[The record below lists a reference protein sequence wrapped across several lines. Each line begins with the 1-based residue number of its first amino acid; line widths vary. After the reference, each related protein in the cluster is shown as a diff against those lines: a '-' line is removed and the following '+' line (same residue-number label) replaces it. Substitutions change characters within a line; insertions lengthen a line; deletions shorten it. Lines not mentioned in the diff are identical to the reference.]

1 MSKKYLTDEEELEYF
16 NSEKFK
22 QDVKNIRNNKM
33 ENKNIFTNN
42 QYDYLLGKS
51 KQEVLKLLKGKDYRI
66 TREDNTHYIIT
77 MDFRI
82 DRWNLAFDNNILTEI
97 KNG

>member
-42 QYDYLLGKS
+42 QYD
-51 KQEVLKLLKGKDYRI
+51 
-66 TREDNTHYIIT
+66 
-77 MDFRI
+77 
-82 DRWNLAFDNNILTEI
+82 
-97 KNG
+97 

>member
-33 ENKNIFTNN
+33 ENKLTVEELRNNLISNQQNKLTDIVNIFRA
-42 QYDYLLGKS
+42 KS
-51 KQEVLKLLKGKDYRI
+51 KKDLVKVLK
-66 TREDNTHYIIT
+66 
-77 MDFRI
+77 
-82 DRWNLAFDNNILTEI
+82 EI
-97 KNG
+97 KEIKE

>member
-1 MSKKYLTDEEELEYF
+1 MSKKYLTDEEELGYF

-22 QDVKNIRNNKM
+22 QDIKNLRNNKM

-42 QYDYLLGKS
+42 QYDDLLGKS
-51 KQEVLKLLKGKDYRI
+51 KQKVLKLLKGKDYRI

-77 MDFRI
+77 MDSRI
-82 DRWNLAFDNNILTEI
+82 DRWNLAFDNNLLTEI